1 MSWPF
6 IFLFG
11 VALGTMAALLVRQYL
26 VSRQPKEVGLAD
38 RLPWALLV
46 EDGVVLCKDATL
58 LGGFVIRGEDLTT
71 APIDAVNL
79 AADLVREMIGQLPP
93 GYSIEMN
100 IHRSAHQVYLPLA
113 ARHFPTPPLLEVD
126 REREVHF
133 RMPGQYYATT
143 ATLLVSFTP
152 PKESV
157 SKMEGIFVKGTSLSV
172 NYPALIEGFQQT
184 LDELRGHM
192 APAFS
197 INRMDSTRLVTECHQ
212 CLSGDPEPVIPD
224 GGYLNYA
231 LASGDW
237 YTGFVPRFRDQH
249 LHLVTITG
257 FGPSV
262 LAAAGDFFNTIQDDV
277 RWHLR
282 FLPLSRAQSEA
293 KLKFIQKTWFSQRQG
308 LRQFLPG
315 GDKEGPAIEDVYAV
329 AMQKETAE
337 AHAELSSGESRF
349 GHLSNTIVVRDTDEK
364 RGRTRAMA
372 IVQRAREAGFI
383 AMIESVNAPA
393 AFMGSLPAFGAVNH
407 RRFLVTSK
415 VVSYLFP
422 TTQSWTG
429 DPINPSAL
437 FPNDSPPL
445 MQVSGRGANPFSLH
459 LHHGDVGHTLVV
471 GATGAGKSV
480 LVGSLM
486 LSWLRYEH
494 SRVVCFD
501 LGRSHAQLTQAAAG
515 EHVDLGQDESP
526 PLQPLLHLD
535 TDTDFLWAQD
545 WVTGICTLSQLKL
558 SPAERAEIGEA
569 IQLVAAEDPEHRT
582 LTALHT
588 YLPSSIREVFDQYTA
603 DGTFGSIFD
612 GVETGVESNARMK
625 TYELRDVQDMGEA
638 VIGPLLLA
646 LFRKVERALDGHPTL
661 IVIEEAWAALM
672 RNDFSDRLQKWL
684 LTLRKQNASVI
695 IVAHN
700 PIQIQSLPNHGIITD
715 SCPTRFLLP
724 NPEARVPAHAKVYQ
738 DLDLNPREIELIS
751 TAKPKRDYYY
761 KSPRGSCL
769 FDLKLGVKAR
779 QVLIPPKI
787 SDPEDTQSTLNGQL
801 KNTNNLFA
809 PAPAAQAL

>member
-1 MSWPF
+1 MWPF
-6 IFLFG
+6 IFLSG
-11 VALGTMAALLVRQYL
+11 VALGTATALLVRQYL

-46 EDGVVLCKDATL
+46 EDGVILCKDATL
-58 LGGFVIRGEDLTT
+58 LGGFVIRGEDLST
-71 APIDAVNL
+71 APYTAVNL
-79 AADLVREMIGQLPP
+79 AADLVREMIGQLPL
-93 GYSIEMN
+93 GYSLEMN
-100 IHRSAHQVYLPLA
+100 VHRNAHQVYLPRG
-113 ARHFPTPPLLEVD
+113 ARHFPTPTLLEVD
-126 REREVHF
+126 REREFHF
-133 RMPGQYYATT
+133 KMPGQYYAST

-157 SKMEGIFVKGTSLSV
+157 SKMEGFFVKGTSLSV
-172 NYPALIEGFQQT
+172 NYPALIAGFQQT
-184 LDELRGHM
+184 LDELMGHL
-192 APAFS
+192 APGFS
-197 INRMDSTRLVTECHQ
+197 ISRMDSTRLVTECHQ

-237 YTGFVPRFRDQH
+237 YSGFVPRFRDQH

-262 LAAAGDFFNTIQDDV
+262 QAAAGDFFNTIQDDV

-293 KLKFIQKTWFSQRQG
+293 KLKFIQKSWFSQRQG

-315 GDKEGPAIEDVYAV
+315 GNEDGPAVEDVHAI

-349 GHLSNTIVVRDTDEK
+349 GHMSNTIVVRDMDEK
-364 RGRTRAMA
+364 RGRARAMA

-415 VVSYLFP
+415 VVSHLFP

-429 DPINPSAL
+429 NPANPSAL
-437 FPNDSPPL
+437 FPKNSPPL
-445 MQVSGRGANPFSLH
+445 MQVSGRGANPFSLN

-486 LSWLRYEH
+486 FSWLRYEH

-501 LGRSHAQLTQAAAG
+501 VGRSHAQLTRRADG
-515 EHVDLGQDESP
+515 EHVDLGHDESP
-526 PLQPLLHLD
+526 PLQPLHHLD
-535 TDTDFLWAQD
+535 TDTDLLWAQA
-545 WVTGICTLSQLKL
+545 WVTGICSMSQVKM
-558 SPAERAEIGEA
+558 SPEDRVEIGNA
-569 IQLVAAEDPEHRT
+569 IQLVAAELPEHRT

-588 YLPSSIREVFDQYTA
+588 YLPPSIREVFEPYSGE
-603 DGTFGSIFD
+603 GTFASIFD
-612 GVETGVESNARMK
+612 GVETGVESDARMK
-625 TYELRDVQDMGEA
+625 TYELRDVLSMGEE

-672 RNDFSDRLQKWL
+672 RTDFRDRLQQWL
-684 LTLRKQNASVI
+684 LTLRKQNAAVI

-700 PIQIQSLPNHGIITD
+700 PIQIRSLSNSGIITD
-715 SCPTRFLLP
+715 SCPTRLLLP
-724 NPEARVPAHAKVYQ
+724 NPEARVQEHAEVYRH
-738 DLDLNPREIELIS
+738 LDLNPREIEMIA
-751 TAKPKRDYYY
+751 TAKPKRDYYC
-761 KSPRGSCL
+761 KSPHGSCL
-769 FDLKLGVKAR
+769 FDLKLGAKAK
-779 QVLIPPKI
+779 QVLFPPRM
-787 SDPEDTQSTLNGQL
+787 SDPKPEHSELNGQL
-801 KNTNNLFA
+801 KNTNNLFHLA
-809 PAPAAQAL
+809 PPVQPI